1 MSLNP
6 TPQTLLNDLIH
17 KNNLLLVAHAKPD
30 GDTLG
35 ATLAL
40 SSFLKSKNIPHDLFC
55 ADTPPA
61 YFSYLPH
68 IHTFLHDIHTLDLSS
83 YDGIVCLD
91 HGSLKQSQIE
101 QHLNAYTHEH
111 SHITC
116 YNIDHHI
123 SNESFGHCNFVV
135 PEASSTCEV
144 LYHIFK
150 TSGVPITQ
158 QMATCLMTGII
169 TDTGNFT
176 NSATQQS
183 SLDVASDL
191 VRLGAKIPEISQ
203 HTLRNKTIPSLNLW
217 GEVFSRLVINPRYQL
232 AYTVVTQEDFETL
245 GVTPESLDG
254 LVNFLA
260 GLQGVRF
267 VLLLTQTQADI
278 IKGSLR
284 TTDDTLNVS
293 DLAKIWGGGGH
304 TKAAG
309 FTLSGNLIQKNNRW
323 IVI

>member
-1 MSLNP
+1 
-6 TPQTLLNDLIH
+6 
-17 KNNLLLVAHAKPD
+17 
-30 GDTLG
+30 
-35 ATLAL
+35 
-40 SSFLKSKNIPHDLFC
+40 
-55 ADTPPA
+55 
-61 YFSYLPH
+61 
-68 IHTFLHDIHTLDLSS
+68 
-83 YDGIVCLD
+83 
-91 HGSLKQSQIE
+91 
-101 QHLNAYTHEH
+101 
-111 SHITC
+111 
-116 YNIDHHI
+116 
-123 SNESFGHCNFVV
+123 
-135 PEASSTCEV
+135 
-144 LYHIFK
+144 
-150 TSGVPITQ
+150 
-158 QMATCLMTGII
+158 MTGII